1 MENFE
6 HAFPHVNDTLRQVLV
21 GVGERRRYAKGTVLY
36 EEGFPCPL
44 VPLILSGV
52 VRVYK
57 MGETGR
63 EITLYRVEPGQ
74 MCVLSSTCALAG
86 QDAKL
91 PAVAIAETDVE
102 LLAVPAHVF
111 RRLLNEQ
118 PELQGYIN
126 RTLTERLAEMM
137 MVVDEVA
144 FGRVDLRLAELLL
157 RASKDA
163 TASEPGTVNSTHAQL
178 AMELGSAREVVSRL
192 LKDFERQGLVKL
204 GRGRIE
210 VVNPEG
216 LRGFI
221 AQKSG

>member
-1 MENFE
+1 MEHIPSE
-6 HAFPHVNDTLRQVLV
+6 VPGALRHVLE
-21 GVGERRRYAKGTVLY
+21 GVGEHRRYAKGTVLY

-57 MGETGR
+57 MSETGR

-91 PAVAIAETDVE
+91 PAVAVAETDVE

-111 RRLLNEQ
+111 RRLLGEQ
-118 PELQGYIN
+118 PELQGFLN
-126 RTLTERLAEMM
+126 RMLTERLAEMM

-157 RASKDA
+157 RSAGESGA
-163 TASEPGTVNSTHAQL
+163 GTVSATHAQL

-192 LKDFERQGLVKL
+192 LKDFERRGLVKL
-204 GRGRIE
+204 GRARIE
-210 VVNPEG
+210 VIDRAG

-221 AQKSG
+221 AQKSN